1 MKDNKIFE
9 QSLKMAEQFA
19 KDVDNVPKL
28 FESMLSEVLPKATP
42 EEKIKLQQL
51 VKESNKVI
59 EDARKTGDFVKIK
72 QSIDEL
78 TAKHGR
84 NSNT

>member
-1 MKDNKIFE
+1 MDNNIFKE
-9 QSLKMAEQFA
+9 SLKLAEQFS
-19 KDVDNVPKL
+19 KDLKSVPEL
-28 FESMLSEVLPKATP
+28 FDSMLSEVLPKATP

-51 VKESNKVI
+51 VQESNKVI

-78 TAKHGR
+78 NSKYGR
-84 NSNT
+84 NNNT

>member
-84 NSNT
+84 NNNT

>member
-9 QSLKMAEQFA
+9 KTFELAEQFA
-19 KDVDNVPKL
+19 KDLKNVPNM
-28 FESMLSEVLPKATP
+28 FDSMLSEALPKATP

-51 VKESNKVI
+51 VKESNKII

-78 TAKHGR
+78 TFKYGR

>member
-1 MKDNKIFE
+1 MKANNIFE
-9 QSLKMAEQFA
+9 QTLKIAEQFA
-19 KDVDNVPKL
+19 KDAQNVPKM
-28 FESMLSEVLPKATP
+28 FDSMLAEVLPNATT

-78 TAKHGR
+78 TSKYGR

>member
-1 MKDNKIFE
+1 MMDNKFFE
-9 QSLKMAEQFA
+9 QSLKLAEQFS
-19 KDVDNVPKL
+19 KDLKKAPEM
-28 FESMLSEVLPKATP
+28 FELMLSKSIPGATP

-51 VKESNKVI
+51 VQESNKVI

-78 TAKHGR
+78 NLKYGR
-84 NSNT
+84 NNTT

>member
-1 MKDNKIFE
+1 MRDNKIFE

>member
-1 MKDNKIFE
+1 MDNNIFKE
-9 QSLKMAEQFA
+9 SLKLAEQFS
-19 KDVDNVPKL
+19 KDLKSVPQL
-28 FESMLSEVLPKATP
+28 FDSMLSEVLPNATP

-51 VKESNKVI
+51 VQESNKVI

-78 TAKHGR
+78 ISRYGR
-84 NSNT
+84 NNNT

>member
-1 MKDNKIFE
+1 MRDNNIFE
-9 QSLKMAEQFA
+9 QSLKIAEQFA
-19 KDVDNVPKL
+19 KDTKNVPDL
-28 FESMLSEVLPKATP
+28 FDKILSEVIPKATS

-78 TAKHGR
+78 TRKHGR
-84 NSNT
+84 NNNT

>member
-1 MKDNKIFE
+1 MKDNNIFE
-9 QSLKMAEQFA
+9 QSLKIAEQFA
-19 KDVDNVPKL
+19 KDTKNVPEMFDKI
-28 FESMLSEVLPKATP
+28 LSEVIPKATS

-78 TAKHGR
+78 TSKYGR

>member
-1 MKDNKIFE
+1 MKANNIFE
-9 QSLKMAEQFA
+9 QTLKIAEQFA
-19 KDVDNVPKL
+19 KDAQNVPKM
-28 FESMLSEVLPKATP
+28 FDSMLAEVFPNATT

-78 TAKHGR
+78 TSKYGR
-84 NSNT
+84 NNNT

>member
-1 MKDNKIFE
+1 MRANNIFE
-9 QSLKMAEQFA
+9 QSLKLAEQYA
-19 KDVDNVPKL
+19 KDVENVPKM
-28 FESMLSEVLPKATP
+28 FDSMLSEILPKATP
-42 EEKIKLQQL
+42 EEKIKLQSL

-59 EDARKTGDFVKIK
+59 EEARKTGDFAKIK

-84 NSNT
+84 NNNT

>member
-1 MKDNKIFE
+1 MKANNIFE
-9 QSLKMAEQFA
+9 QTLKIAEQFA
-19 KDVDNVPKL
+19 KDAQNVSKM
-28 FESMLSEVLPKATP
+28 FDSMLAEVLPNATT

-78 TAKHGR
+78 TSKYGR
-84 NSNT
+84 NNNT

>member
-1 MKDNKIFE
+1 MDNNFFKE
-9 QSLKMAEQFA
+9 SLKLAEQFS
-19 KDVDNVPKL
+19 KDLKSVPQL
-28 FESMLSEVLPKATP
+28 FDSMLSEVLPNATP

-51 VKESNKVI
+51 VQESNKVI

-78 TAKHGR
+78 NSRYGR
-84 NSNT
+84 NNNT